1 MLRRLREHASTP
13 ATPGPSE
20 SPGPSGDDNMDQDQ
34 DTNPPPPHSA
44 FNFAPQIPSLTA
56 FGNLVKRQVTLSD
69 KSTNRSPEERSVLLL
84 AHVLELLDLARKNE
98 KAELWVITPTLS
110 KKINSYTQAFMYSPT
125 ITAYRG
131 LSMAEHL
138 LKAMRDSNLAEL
150 PAEEETSHCEMTAV
164 KESLETDSDT
174 ENIAAL
180 ADKLLRGTKVKA
192 TVQFYIRLAFIRFV
206 MTDYPWLTEETFW
219 LQVDELIQKYR
230 KECETE
236 EELDAFYNFIY
247 QKDLSDHRDPADTVH
262 KTTEFNASGN
272 SWQAYVRKNSA
283 NVRPNPKNPT
293 ILAAAYKAYNDTQA
307 KASNKRRRLNEEG
320 DDDASSVGGG
330 SIGGS
335 IGGNADERE

>member
-1 MLRRLREHASTP
+1 MSHTFVSANIDPQLGGGDPAALMLRRLREHASTP

-20 SPGPSGDDNMDQDQ
+20 SPGPSGDDKMDQDQ

-69 KSTNRSPEERSVLLL
+69 KSTVAFDQFCQNRSPEERSVLLL

-138 LKAMRDSNLAEL
+138 LNFPLRKRPLIARWCFPRYRDKGTQYRNILK
-150 PAEEETSHCEMTAV
+150 TAV

-192 TVQFYIRLAFIRFV
+192 TVQFYIRLAFIVCAVFYFV
-206 MTDYPWLTEETFW
+206 
-219 LQVDELIQKYR
+219 
-230 KECETE
+230 
-236 EELDAFYNFIY
+236 LD
-247 QKDLSDHRDPADTVH
+247 
-262 KTTEFNASGN
+262 
-272 SWQAYVRKNSA
+272 
-283 NVRPNPKNPT
+283 
-293 ILAAAYKAYNDTQA
+293 
-307 KASNKRRRLNEEG
+307 
-320 DDDASSVGGG
+320 
-330 SIGGS
+330 
-335 IGGNADERE
+335 